1 MDRKKLMRPIAHLSI
16 IVICV
21 FALSSCVY
29 NSAAMKKGAQDH
41 YLKGQQYYEQGKY
54 TKANAE
60 FKTAKDLLARDT
72 RVNEK
77 LNAAA
82 PEARHE
88 VASPKTNRDTLA
100 LRGKRTSRPQ
110 YVIGVEDLLYVT
122 VWQNDDLSQEVLVRP
137 DGRISFPLIDDVDAE
152 GLTIPQ
158 LRGTVAERLKEFI
171 KYPQVSISIRRL
183 GGKRVIVLGEVRYP
197 GVYQVTGTESV
208 LEAVAMAQGFTND
221 SLASSM
227 VVIKGT
233 FTDNP
238 RVIRASANMALRG
251 VISQNIILES
261 GDVIFVPKK
270 PISDLVWL
278 TNEVNTVMSA
288 VTGNVSA
295 IKPLV
300 KWD

>member
-1 MDRKKLMRPIAHLSI
+1 LHLSTI
-16 IVICV
+16 GACV
-21 FALSSCVY
+21 LILSSCVY
-29 NSAAMKKGAQDH
+29 NSAAVKEGAQDH
-41 YLKGQQYYEQGKY
+41 YSRGQQYYEQGKY

-60 FKTAKDLLARDT
+60 FATAKNLLKSDI

-77 LNAAA
+77 LNTAA

-88 VASPKTNRDTLA
+88 VASPKTNQETISR
-100 LRGKRTSRPQ
+100 RGSKSSRAP
-110 YVIGVEDLLYVT
+110 YIIGSEDILYVS
-122 VWQNDDLSQEVLVRP
+122 VWQNDELNQEVLVRP
-137 DGRISFPLIDDVDAE
+137 DGRISFPLVDDVDAE
-152 GLTIPQ
+152 GLTVQQ
-158 LRGTVAERLKEFI
+158 LKNVVTEKLKEYI

-183 GGKRVIVLGEVRYP
+183 GGKKVIVLGEVRYP

-208 LEAVAMAQGFTND
+208 LEAIAMAQGLTYD
-221 SLASSM
+221 SLASST

-251 VISQNIILES
+251 VNSQNIILES
-261 GDVIFVPKK
+261 GDIVFVPKK

-288 VTGNVSA
+288 VTGNISA